1 MRAAQ
6 SLLVLE
12 ADAAYSVGAFGYR
25 LASVRTHHERVAAL
39 MGDLVAF
46 VRRTD
51 LPALPQIAIA
61 HAQFETIH
69 PFVDGNGR
77 TGRAL
82 VQAMLRRLGVTRNV
96 TVPVSA
102 GLLRDTRGYFDS
114 LGAYRAGGVEP
125 IVRAFAQASRDAIVN
140 GRQLVAELT
149 RVRAAWQDSTSAR
162 TGSSGR
168 RLLDVLQRQPV
179 IDANLAAA
187 ELGIDSRN
195 AQNGIGR
202 LVADG
207 ILNQIGTAA
216 RNRAYEA
223 PEVLTALDAFAA
235 RAKRRR

>member
-1 MRAAQ
+1 
-6 SLLVLE
+6 
-12 ADAAYSVGAFGYR
+12 
-25 LASVRTHHERVAAL
+25 
-39 MGDLVAF
+39 
-46 VRRTD
+46 
-51 LPALPQIAIA
+51 
-61 HAQFETIH
+61 
-69 PFVDGNGR
+69 
-77 TGRAL
+77 
-82 VQAMLRRLGVTRNV
+82 MLRRLGVTRNV

-114 LGAYRAGGVEP
+114 LGAYRASDVEP

-162 TGSSGR
+162 AGSAGR

-195 AQNGIGR
+195 AQNGIDR

-207 ILNQIGTAA
+207 IFDQIGTAA

-223 PEVLTALDAFAA
+223 RQVLTALDAFAA